1 MHFPEEVSPNGDEF
15 VEETEDTTEEDE
27 DSNDNVES
35 TIEDSAIEDILKL
48 GGDFSSNTE
57 TPPPVLEKPILS
69 STTPTTTSTT
79 TTTTTTPPPPAC
91 ETSTFGCCGVN
102 SRYII
107 FKRIIFTVFFLKR

>member
-1 MHFPEEVSPNGDEF
+1 MHFPEEISPNGDEF
-15 VEETEDTTEEDE
+15 VEETEDTNEEDE
-27 DSNDNVES
+27 ESNDNVES

-48 GGDFSSNTE
+48 GGDITSNTE

-79 TTTTTTPPPPAC
+79 TTTTTPPPPAC

-102 SRYII
+102 SRYIQKYY
-107 FKRIIFTVFFLKR
+107 FQSIIFF